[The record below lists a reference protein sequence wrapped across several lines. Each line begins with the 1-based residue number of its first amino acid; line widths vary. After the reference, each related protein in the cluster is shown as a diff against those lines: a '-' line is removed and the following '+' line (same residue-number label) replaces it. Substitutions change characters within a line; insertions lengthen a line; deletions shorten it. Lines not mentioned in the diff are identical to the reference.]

1 MPIYTVRNNLTGE
14 VKDITIKIAAREQYL
29 SDNPDCEFIITQAP
43 SIGDSV
49 RLGIKRPDNAW
60 KEVLQKIDARTPGST
75 LKDNSRYL

>member
-14 VKDITIKIAAREQYL
+14 VKDITIKIAARDQYL
-29 SDNPDCEFIITQAP
+29 LDNPDCEFIITQAP
-43 SIGDSV
+43 SLGDSI

-60 KEVLQKIDARTPGST
+60 KEVLQKIDSRTPGST

>member
-14 VKDITIKIAAREQYL
+14 VKDVTMKIAARDQYL
-29 SDNPDCEFIITQAP
+29 LDNPDCEFIITQAP
-43 SIGDSV
+43 SLGDSI

-60 KEVLQKIDARTPGST
+60 KEVLQKIDSRTPGST

>member
-14 VKDITIKIAAREQYL
+14 VKDVTMKIAARDQYL
-29 SDNPDCEFIITQAP
+29 LDNPDCEFIITQAP

-49 RLGIKRPDNAW
+49 RLGIKRPDGAW
-60 KEVLQKIDARTPGST
+60 KEVLQKIDSRTPGST